1 MTDATLAAGDLSSAE
16 NFSSDINLL
25 PLDAAEAVSTE
36 LAEPVID
43 DTPNGFIALGLAP
56 ELILAVKDLG
66 FTQPTIVQN
75 KTIPLAMQ
83 GLSDDGKGARFVDLM
98 VSSQTGSGKTAAF
111 LLPVLHTLLK
121 QQEAAEAKSRA
132 DYEQA
137 VAEAAAKGEPAPKR
151 AKRKDPTN
159 PRHFSAPT
167 PGALIV

>member
-83 GLSDDGKGARFVDLM
+83 GLSDDGKGARFVDR
-98 VSSQTGSGKTAAF
+98 
-111 LLPVLHTLLK
+111 
-121 QQEAAEAKSRA
+121 KS
-132 DYEQA
+132 
-137 VAEAAAKGEPAPKR
+137 V
-151 AKRKDPTN
+151 
-159 PRHFSAPT
+159 
-167 PGALIV
+167 V

>member
-111 LLPVLHTLLK
+111 LLPVLHTCSNSKKLPKPNPVPTTSKLWQK
-121 QQEAAEAKSRA
+121 LPPKANLPPSAPSAKIRPTRVISA
-132 DYEQA
+132 HPH
-137 VAEAAAKGEPAPKR
+137 PAP
-151 AKRKDPTN
+151 
-159 PRHFSAPT
+159 
-167 PGALIV
+167 